1 MLKVLSTCFLGQI
14 PKPFW
19 GEAMCAA
26 CNLNS
31 RSPFSSFG
39 GRCSRESVNREKRF
53 HTLMGWCL
61 GAKFASICLK
71 SKDKKI
77 DDKAIPCIF
86 LGSGEESVAI

>member
-1 MLKVLSTCFLGQI
+1 M
-14 PKPFW
+14 
-19 GEAMCAA
+19 
-26 CNLNS
+26 
-31 RSPFSSFG
+31 
-39 GRCSRESVNREKRF
+39 NREKRF